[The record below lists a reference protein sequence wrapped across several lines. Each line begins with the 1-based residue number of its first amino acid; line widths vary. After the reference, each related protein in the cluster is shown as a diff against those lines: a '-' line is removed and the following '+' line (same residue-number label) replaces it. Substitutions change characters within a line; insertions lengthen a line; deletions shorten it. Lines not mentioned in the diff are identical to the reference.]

1 MFEGGLCTPLPCDR
15 SGVVAD
21 LTHREPNGSELELL
35 ATGRAFLARKDGH
48 RLLVPM
54 ASGGAIGSGAVY
66 AKNLPKPGTYVL
78 DPVRFAVETTKNRK
92 WYPAK
97 AWPGHGEKVSFPIDK
112 TGIVSRL
119 FVTFEGT
126 LQGDGAVAPTVEAAY
141 PWNIAKRFQVTA
153 NGLSNLVYAEGID
166 MRVLERIRRG
176 FFFDRETVIT
186 LPAAATTV
194 PIRLAWEIPL
204 AFDESLVGSVYAQ
217 TEDTDMELEIQTE
230 TSANI
235 WTAHA
240 PTVVGSFKVGVEFFS
255 LPLDDSKEGRKV
267 IIPDIRQL
275 HGVIG
280 KDDALTTVGEHTVD
294 LMRTGG
300 ILVRAFQRFDNA
312 YPDAGNLDI
321 GTYVEAH
328 KFRYGS
334 NVIPTDEPG
343 RAIRRENQ
351 HLYGDKILPAA
362 DVDASITAGVNVLI
376 DDFVAANSV
385 RDVIH
390 LLGTTQPQLLN
401 QIGAGAGLNAGAK
414 VHTVQEHMVA
424 G

>member
-1 MFEGGLCTPLPCDR
+1 MFEGGFCTPLPRDR
-15 SGVVAD
+15 SSVVAD
-21 LTHREPNGSELELL
+21 LTDREPNGSQLALL
-35 ATGRAFLARKDGH
+35 ATGRAFLVRKSGR
-48 RLLVPM
+48 RLLIP
-54 ASGGAIGSGAVY
+54 AAAGGAVGSGAVY

-78 DPVRFAVETTKNRK
+78 DPVRFAVETTRNRK

-97 AWPGHGEKVSFPIDK
+97 AWPGFGEKVSFPIDK
-112 TGIVSRL
+112 TGVVSRL
-119 FVTFEGT
+119 FVTYEGLMT
-126 LQGDGAVAPTVEAAY
+126 GDGAVAPTVEGAF
-141 PWNIAKRFQVTA
+141 PWNLAKRFQVTA
-153 NGLSNLVYAEGID
+153 NGLSNLVYAQGID
-166 MRVLERIRRG
+166 MRILERIRRG
-176 FFFDRETVIT
+176 FFFDRESIFT
-186 LPAAATTV
+186 LPAAATAT

-204 AFDESLVGSVYAQ
+204 AFDESLVGAVYAQ
-217 TEDTDMELEIQTE
+217 TEDTDMELEIQAPAASE
-230 TSANI
+230 LF
-235 WTAHA
+235 TAHA
-240 PTVVGSFKVGVEFFS
+240 PVMTGSFKVGVEFFS

-280 KDDALTTVGEHTVD
+280 KDDAITGTGEHTVN

-312 YPDAGNLDI
+312 YPDAGNLDP
-321 GTYVEAH
+321 GTLINSH

-343 RAIRRENQ
+343 RAIRKENER
-351 HLYGDKILPAA
+351 LYGDKMLPAA
-362 DVDASITAGVNVLI
+362 DVDASITAGVNVLV

-385 RDVIH
+385 RDVVH

-401 QIGAGAGLNAGAK
+401 EIDGTALIIAGAK